1 MSAMKVL
8 LPCLLAVVS
17 LAGCATSTV
26 KPSRYLTEQRLQSES
41 YATQYLGADGRV
53 VTKHTKAGK
62 VQGAGYWN
70 GDGVSGS
77 PAVRIDLGT
86 QEAYFYKGGKLVGM
100 SPISSG
106 REGYNTPTGSFRIIQ
121 KNADHISNLYGNF
134 VDASGNI
141 VVRNVGVN
149 RDRCPPGAHFE
160 GAPMPYFMRVTGA
173 VGMHAGYLPGVPDSH
188 GCIRMPKEM
197 AQIFFAN
204 TSVGTPVSIVH

>member
-1 MSAMKVL
+1 MKASFLSV
-8 LPCLLAVVS
+8 LAVV
-17 LAGCATSTV
+17 AVTGCATSKV
-26 KPSRYLTEQRLQSES
+26 KPSRHLTEQRLQSDS

-53 VTKHTKAGK
+53 VTRRTQAGK
-62 VQGAGYWN
+62 VQSSGYWN
-70 GDGVSGS
+70 GDGVTGAPS
-77 PAVRIDLGT
+77 VRIDLGT

-106 REGYNTPTGSFRIIQ
+106 REGYNTPTGSFSVIQ
-121 KNADHISNLYGNF
+121 KNADHVSNLYGNF
-134 VDASGNI
+134 VDDAGNI

-149 RDRCPPGAHFE
+149 RDRCPPGAHFQ

-188 GCIRMPKEM
+188 GCIRMPKDM
-197 AQIFFAN
+197 AQIFFEN